1 MTGAPGWPYGAAMLH
16 MRSDRLARTMAVPVQ
31 AVAGVWDRMV
41 SSDPGL
47 LRLGMA
53 WRGTAAVFLMTVV
66 AILLGRVVGASP
78 VEFAAGVTLSMMA
91 PFLMR
96 EPTRRQRERTLVL
109 LALPAAAAEVATTV
123 LHGRGVM
130 GDSFFLVLVFLCF
143 LLQARSPLGI
153 GLGLVAVVVSYVGLY
168 LELPPAT
175 LPLQMLS
182 VLLAIPVTWFA
193 CFVLLP
199 LRPAATLRR
208 TVQAVQGRASLV
220 LRDAG
225 GLAAG
230 QPATVR
236 RLRRSLARLN
246 EAALAADDQL
256 AVLDPAGSTPLRLR
270 LMDLELAA
278 ARLAVAPL
286 EAVAGQASRRQAA
299 RLQAN
304 ERRLRRGRWSRHH
317 LRGPNT
323 NAPRTA
329 VAAAL
334 ADIMQAASALGLAA
348 TVPPAVAAPPAKP
361 PPGPFAWRIALRV
374 TLASGLAM
382 AGGMAVSPQRW
393 FWAVITVYVVFLN
406 ARSRGDTIYKGAQRL
421 GGTLLGLGGGVALA
435 SLLAGH
441 AVLVTVVLLGAVF
454 GMYYFFLVSYTVG
467 IFCVTV
473 FLGLLY
479 SLLGAS
485 LEPLLVLRL
494 EETAVGAASA
504 MLVAACVL
512 PARTRDQV
520 QRSGAGV
527 LTALA
532 KAVGT
537 CRAVLAGEPGASPVP
552 AMRAVDR
559 QVADLR
565 LALLPLL
572 AGRFMLRRTA
582 LDRPVPAL
590 LDCVHWVRV
599 LAVSATAP
607 DPAAAAQAEAIE
619 RRLAALA
626 AGERPSPPARPAPGA
641 PPPFATVQDALNR
654 LDRSTDALSER
665 LAIGALQG
673 FELER

>member
-1 MTGAPGWPYGAAMLH
+1 MTQAAERSYGAVMLH
-16 MRSDRLARTMAVPVQ
+16 MRRDRLGRTLAVPVE
-31 AVAGVWDRMV
+31 ALAAVWDRMV
-41 SSDPGL
+41 ASDPGL

-53 WRGTAAVFLMTVV
+53 LRGTSAVFLMTLT
-66 AILLGRVVGASP
+66 AILLGRVFRASP
-78 VEFAAGVTLSMMA
+78 VEFAAGVTLSLMA

-96 EPTRRQRERTLVL
+96 EPTRRQRERTLL
-109 LALPAAAAEVATTV
+109 WLTLPAAAAEVATTL
-123 LHGRGVM
+123 LHGRGVL

-143 LLQARSPLGI
+143 LLQARNPLGI
-153 GLGLVAVVVSYVGLY
+153 ALGLVAVVVSYVGLY

-182 VLLAIPVTWFA
+182 VLLAVPVTWVA
-193 CFVLLP
+193 CFVVLP
-199 LRPAATLRR
+199 LRPATTLRR
-208 TVQAVQGRASLV
+208 TVQAVQGRAARV

-230 QPATVR
+230 QPAPVQ

-278 ARLAVAPL
+278 ARLALAPL
-286 EAVAGQASRRQAA
+286 EAVVGQASRRQAA

-323 NAPRTA
+323 HSPRSA

-334 ADIMQAASALGLAA
+334 ADLMQAASALGLAA
-348 TVPPAVAAPPAKP
+348 VVPPAPAAVAAKP

-374 TLASGLAM
+374 TLASGIAM

-406 ARSRGDTIYKGAQRL
+406 ARSRGDTIYKGVQRL
-421 GGTLLGLGGGVALA
+421 GGTVLGLVGGLSLA
-435 SLLAGH
+435 SMLAGH
-441 AVLVTVVLLGAVF
+441 AILMTVVLLGAVF

-494 EETAVGAASA
+494 EETAVGAAAA
-504 MLVAACVL
+504 MLVAVCVL

-527 LTALA
+527 LNALA
-532 KAVGT
+532 QAVGA
-537 CRAVLAGEPGASPVP
+537 CRDVLAGKPGANPVP

-572 AGRFMLRRTA
+572 AGRFMLRRIA
-582 LDRPVPAL
+582 VERPVPAL
-590 LDCVHWVRV
+590 LDCVHWTRL
-599 LAVSATAP
+599 LAVCATAP
-607 DPAAAAQAEAIE
+607 DPAAAAQAEAIG
-619 RRLAALA
+619 RRLATLA
-626 AGERPSPPARPAPGA
+626 AGERPGPVLPAARGV
-641 PPPFATVQDALNR
+641 PPFGPVQDALDR
-654 LDRSTDALSER
+654 LERSTEALTER

>member
-1 MTGAPGWPYGAAMLH
+1 
-16 MRSDRLARTMAVPVQ
+16 
-31 AVAGVWDRMV
+31 
-41 SSDPGL
+41 
-47 LRLGMA
+47 
-53 WRGTAAVFLMTVV
+53 MTVV
-66 AILLGRVVGASP
+66 AVVLGRAFGASP
-78 VEFAAGVTLSMMA
+78 VDFAAGVTLSMMA
-91 PFLMR
+91 PFLTR

-109 LALPAAAAEVATTV
+109 LALPAAAAEVATTL
-123 LHGRGVM
+123 LHGSGMM

-143 LLQARSPLGI
+143 LLQARSPQGVGI
-153 GLGLVAVVVSYVGLY
+153 GLVAVVVSYVGLY
-168 LELPPAT
+168 LELPPST

-182 VLLAIPVTWFA
+182 VVLAVPVTWFA

-256 AVLDPAGSTPLRLR
+256 AMLDPAGSTPLRLR

-334 ADIMQAASALGLAA
+334 ADIMRAASALGLAA
-348 TVPPAVAAPPAKP
+348 TVPPAIAAAPTKP

-406 ARSRGDTIYKGAQRL
+406 ARSRGDMIYKGVQRV
-421 GGTLLGLGGGVALA
+421 GGTLLGLVAGVMLA
-435 SLLAGH
+435 VMLAGH
-441 AVLVTVVLLGAVF
+441 AVLLTAMLLGAVF

-494 EETAVGAASA
+494 EETAIGAAA
-504 MLVAACVL
+504 AVLVAVCVL

-532 KAVGT
+532 KAVGA
-537 CRAVLAGEPGASPVP
+537 CRDALAGEAGADPLP

-565 LALLPLL
+565 LALLPLI
-572 AGRFMLRRTA
+572 AGRIMLRWTA
-582 LDRPVPAL
+582 PERAIPAL

-599 LAVSATAP
+599 LVVSAAGP
-607 DPAAAAQAEAIE
+607 DPAAVAKAGAIE
-619 RRLAALA
+619 QRLAALA
-626 AGERPSPPARPAPGA
+626 AGDRPSPSPPTRSPCFSPA
-641 PPPFATVQDALNR
+641 QEALDR
-654 LDRSTDALSER
+654 LDRSTAALTER

-673 FELER
+673 FQLER

>member
-1 MTGAPGWPYGAAMLH
+1 MLH
-16 MRSDRLARTMAVPVQ
+16 MRRGALGRVVTVPVQ
-31 AVAGVWDRMV
+31 AISGVWDGMV
-41 SSDPGL
+41 ASDPGL

-53 WRGTAAVFLMTVV
+53 LRGTSAVILTTVAVVLLSWLFGAATVDC
-66 AILLGRVVGASP
+66 AT
-78 VEFAAGVTLSMMA
+78 GVTLSLMA

-109 LALPAAAAEVATTV
+109 LALPAAAAEIVTTL

-143 LLQARSPLGI
+143 LLQARNPRAI
-153 GLGLVAVVVSYVGLY
+153 ALGLVAVVVSYVGLY

-175 LPLQMLS
+175 LALQMLS
-182 VLLAIPVTWFA
+182 VVVAVPVTWFA

-225 GLAAG
+225 GLTAG
-230 QPATVR
+230 QPATVQ

-256 AVLDPAGSTPLRLR
+256 SVMDPVGSTPLRR
-270 LMDLELAA
+270 HLMDLELAV
-278 ARLAVAPL
+278 ARLAAAPL
-286 EAVAGQASRRQAA
+286 KAVAGQASRRQAA
-299 RLQAN
+299 RLRAN

-317 LRGPNT
+317 LRGPN
-323 NAPRTA
+323 AHLPQAA
-329 VAAAL
+329 VASAL
-334 ADIMQAASALGLAA
+334 ADIMRAAAALGLASVMRPA
-348 TVPPAVAAPPAKP
+348 EAPPPARPV
-361 PPGPFAWRIALRV
+361 PGPFAWRIALRV

-406 ARSRGDTIYKGAQRL
+406 ARSRGDTIYKGLQRV
-421 GGTLLGLGGGVALA
+421 GGTLLGLVAGVCLAL
-435 SLLAGH
+435 LLAGH
-441 AVLVTVVLLGAVF
+441 AVAETVVLLVAVF

-473 FLGLLY
+473 LLGLLY

-485 LEPLLVLRL
+485 LQPLLVLRL
-494 EETAVGAASA
+494 EETAIGATAA
-504 MLVAACVL
+504 ILVAAFVL

-520 QRSGAGV
+520 QRSGIGV
-527 LTALA
+527 LRALA
-532 KAVGT
+532 LAVGT
-537 CRAVLAGEPGASPVP
+537 CRDLLAGIPGADPVP

-565 LALLPLL
+565 LALLPLV

-582 LDRPVPAL
+582 LERPVPAL
-590 LDCVHWVRV
+590 LDCVHWSRV
-599 LAVSATAP
+599 LAVASIAP
-607 DPAAAAQAEAIE
+607 DAAAAAQADAIE

-626 AGERPSPPARPAPGA
+626 AGERSLPALPVPDAS
-641 PPPFATVQDALNR
+641 ATSGPVQDALAR
-654 LDRSTDALSER
+654 LQGSAVALTEL
-665 LAIGALQG
+665 LAIGALHG
-673 FELER
+673 FQLER